1 MPAFEYTALKATGR
15 EEHGVVEGDN
25 ARQVRQ
31 ILRERGLTPLQ
42 VAEVAEQAPS
52 ARRGMPTLRRGRGM
66 RAGDLALLTRQLAT
80 LVRSGS
86 TLEEA
91 LSTAARQTERRRTK
105 SIILAV
111 RARVVEGH
119 TLATGLAEFPGAFP
133 ELYRA
138 TVAAGEQSG
147 HLDAV
152 LERLADYT
160 ESRQEMN
167 QKVLMAL
174 FYPAI
179 LTVMAVLVLI
189 GLLGYVV
196 PEVVQVFENIG
207 QELPWLTRA
216 LIAVSDAVR
225 DYGLYAAILLVALGA
240 WASRLLRNEEHRA
253 RFHRT
258 LLRIPVVG
266 RMTRSLNT
274 ARFARTLSILAA
286 SGVPILEAMHIAAQV
301 VPNLPMRR
309 AVDTAALRVREGAS
323 IHASLEQSG
332 LFPPMTLH
340 LIASGEASGNL
351 ETMLDRAA
359 HQQERETSMTISAAL
374 ALFEPLLILAM
385 GGVVLIIVL
394 AILLPIFELN
404 QLVK

>member
-1 MPAFEYTALKATGR
+1 MPAFEYTALKPTGR
-15 EEHGVVEGDN
+15 EEHGVVEGDT

-31 ILRERGLTPLQ
+31 VLRDRGLTPLQ
-42 VAEVAEQAPS
+42 VAEVAEQAAS
-52 ARRGMPTLRRGRGM
+52 ARSGLGAFSRRRGM

-86 TLEEA
+86 TLEESLA
-91 LSTAARQTERRRTK
+91 TAARQTEKRRTK

-119 TLATGLAEFPGAFP
+119 SLATGLAEFPAAFP

-167 QKVLMAL
+167 QKVVMAL

-179 LTVMAVLVLI
+179 LTVMAVLVLV

-196 PEVVQVFENIG
+196 PEVVKVFENIG

-225 DYGLYAAILLVALGA
+225 SYGIYAVIVLIALGA
-240 WASRLLRNEEHRA
+240 WIRRLLRNEEHLA

-258 LLRIPVVG
+258 LLRIPVIG
-266 RMTRSLNT
+266 RLTRSLNT

-309 AVDTAALRVREGAS
+309 AVETAALRVREGAS
-323 IHASLEQSG
+323 IHASLERSG

-351 ETMLDRAA
+351 EAMLERAA
-359 HQQERETSMTISAAL
+359 HQQERETSMTISATL
-374 ALFEPLLILAM
+374 GLFEPVLILAM